1 MSFDMG
7 YLKGKDKKR
16 ALQESM
22 AHKGTV
28 NGLAF
33 TNTGKY
39 VVRNLYKNQLVAAD
53 KSAVCLQ
60 FCSIFKVTNSLPLG
74 HLTEEFGNGT

>member
-1 MSFDMG
+1 MHFVKSNLAFFSVIGCQSGKALLWDVRKARNCLMSFDMG

-16 ALQESM
+16 VLQESM

-33 TNTGKY
+33 TNTG
-39 VVRNLYKNQLVAAD
+39 
-53 KSAVCLQ
+53 
-60 FCSIFKVTNSLPLG
+60 T
-74 HLTEEFGNGT
+74 

>member
-33 TNTGKY
+33 TNTGM
-39 VVRNLYKNQLVAAD
+39 
-53 KSAVCLQ
+53 
-60 FCSIFKVTNSLPLG
+60 
-74 HLTEEFGNGT
+74 

>member
-16 ALQESM
+16 SLQESM

-33 TNTGKY
+33 SNTGMYIHVIFVQKLTL
-39 VVRNLYKNQLVAAD
+39 RITL
-53 KSAVCLQ
+53 
-60 FCSIFKVTNSLPLG
+60 IFKVTN
-74 HLTEEFGNGT
+74 